1 MADSTDFST
10 AAESAVRMASY
21 WQAALTADKSVATM
35 IALKE
40 SKKGVPKAAWK
51 VEKKAALKVDAEEV
65 ARTVALMA
73 VKMVSQR
80 AWRLAVWTVE
90 LMAASKVA
98 QTDG

>member
-65 ARTVALMA
+65 ARMVALMA
-73 VKMVSQR
+73 VTMVCRR
-80 AWRLAVWTVE
+80 ATRLAVWTVE
-90 LMAASKVA
+90 
-98 QTDG
+98 